1 MWGEPVAKPAVT
13 DDDPSLTD
21 AARGPLDVTILM
33 PCLDERITLPSCI
46 DTAEE
51 AVRQLEERG
60 LSAEI
65 LISDN
70 GSVDGSQAYARSRGC
85 RVTECTTRGYGA
97 ALIHGIRAARGR
109 FIVMGDSDASY
120 DFREGVPMVAK
131 LAEGY
136 DLCMGNRFTGR
147 IVPGAMPPLNRY
159 LGNPAL
165 SGVLNLFFRS
175 GVGDAHSGLRAFR
188 RDAALDLQLVSH
200 GMEFASELVVKAALK
215 GLKMTEVPITLHPD
229 GRDRKPHLR
238 PWRDGWRHLRFLL
251 ALSPRWLFIIPS
263 LVLIGLAVLVAVV
276 LFRTPPHDVAHFGRF
291 WIGDHWLI
299 AAGAMF
305 QLGISGLTLGT
316 IARVWASK
324 RGFVGRTRQLDR
336 WVLAIRDDKAV
347 LTGALLAA
355 VGLIVLGG
363 VAFDFL
369 RGGFG
374 PGGRIRE
381 MVLGTALLVGGIQ
394 VIFASFVVS
403 LIDDELP
410 PRSGA

>member
-1 MWGEPVAKPAVT
+1 MDTDPRVADTAEI
-13 DDDPSLTD
+13 
-21 AARGPLDVTILM
+21 DVTILM

-51 AVRQLEERG
+51 AVRRLAEQG

-70 GSVDGSQAYARSRGC
+70 GSIDGSQAYARSRGC
-85 RVTECTTRGYGA
+85 RVTECPTRGYGA
-97 ALIHGIRAARGR
+97 ALIHGIREARGR
-109 FIVMGDSDASY
+109 FVVMGDSDASY

-131 LAEGY
+131 LVEGY
-136 DLCMGNRFTGR
+136 DICMGNRFTGK
-147 IVPGAMPPLNRY
+147 IVPGAMPPMNRY
-159 LGNPAL
+159 IGNPAL
-165 SGVLNLFFRS
+165 SGVLNLFFNS

-188 RDAALDLQLVSH
+188 RDAALGLQLVSP

-215 GLKMTEVPITLHPD
+215 GLKLTELPITLHPD

-263 LVLIGLAVLVAVV
+263 LVLVALATLIAVV
-276 LFRTPPHDVAHFGRF
+276 LFRTPPHEVAHFGRF

-316 IARVWASK
+316 IARVWAVK
-324 RGFVGRTRQLDR
+324 RGFVGRSRRLDR
-336 WVLAIRDDKAV
+336 WVSAIRDDKAV
-347 LTGALLAA
+347 LAGGVLTGIGAVVLA
-355 VGLIVLGG
+355 G

-374 PGGRIRE
+374 SGGRIRE

-410 PRSGA
+410 PRPGA

>member
-1 MWGEPVAKPAVT
+1 MTRVAVLGSESVMPVT
-13 DDDPSLTD
+13 TS
-21 AARGPLDVTILM
+21 RDVTILM
-33 PCLDERITLPSCI
+33 PCLNERITLPACI

-51 AVRQLEERG
+51 AVRQLEAQG

-65 LISDN
+65 LVSDN
-70 GSVDGSQAYARSRGC
+70 GSDDGSREYAMSRGC
-85 RVTECTTRGYGA
+85 RVTECQQRGYGA
-97 ALIHGIRAARGR
+97 ALIHGIHAARGR
-109 FIVMGDSDASY
+109 YVVMGDSDASY
-120 DFREGVPMVAK
+120 DFREGVPMVGK
-131 LAEGY
+131 LTEGY
-136 DLCMGNRFTGR
+136 DLCMGNRFTGK
-147 IVPGAMPPLNRY
+147 IMPGAMPPLNRY
-159 LGNPAL
+159 VGNPAL

-188 RDAALDLQLVSH
+188 RDAALGLQLNSP

-215 GLKMTEVPITLHPD
+215 GLKLTELPITLHPD

-251 ALSPRWLFIIPS
+251 ALSPQWLFFIPS
-263 LVLIGLAVLVAVV
+263 TALLVVATAIAAT
-276 LFRTPPHDVAHFGRF
+276 LFATPPNEVAHFGRF

-324 RGFVGRTRQLDR
+324 RGFVDRSQQLDR
-336 WVLAIRDDKAV
+336 WVGLIRHDWAV
-347 LTGALLAA
+347 LAGTMLAAIGCLLLA
-355 VGLIVLGG
+355 G

-381 MVLGTALLVGGIQ
+381 TVVGTTLLIGGIQ
-394 VIFASFVVS
+394 LVFASFVVS

-410 PRSGA
+410 PRPSPAGEPPP

>member
-1 MWGEPVAKPAVT
+1 MTSQLETSADTLSGGDSAPAV
-13 DDDPSLTD
+13 D
-21 AARGPLDVTILM
+21 AVDVTILM
-33 PCLDERITLPSCI
+33 PCLDERITLPACI

-51 AVRQLEERG
+51 AVRRLAEQG
-60 LSAEI
+60 LTAEI

-70 GSVDGSQAYARSRGC
+70 GSQDGSQAYAHTRGC
-85 RVTECTTRGYGA
+85 RVTDSPTRGYGA
-97 ALIHGIRAARGR
+97 ALIHGIRESRGR

-131 LAEGY
+131 LVEGY
-136 DLCMGNRFTGR
+136 DICMGNRFTGR
-147 IVPGAMPPLNRY
+147 IVDGAMPPMNRY
-159 LGNPAL
+159 IGNPAL
-165 SGVLNLFFRS
+165 SGVLNLFFNP

-188 RDAALDLQLVSH
+188 RAAALDLQLVSP

-215 GLKMTEVPITLHPD
+215 GLKLTELPITLHPD

-251 ALSPRWLFIIPS
+251 ALSPRWLFVIPS
-263 LVLIGLAVLVAVV
+263 VVLIALAALIGAVL
-276 LFRTPPHDVAHFGRF
+276 LRTPPHDVAHFGRL

-316 IARVWASK
+316 IASVWAAK
-324 RGFVGRTRQLDR
+324 RGFVGRSRRLDR

-347 LTGALLAA
+347 LAGAALAGLGA
-355 VGLIVLGG
+355 VVLGG

-381 MVLGTALLVGGIQ
+381 MVLGTSLLVGGIQ

-403 LIDDELP
+403 LIDDELS
-410 PRSGA
+410 PRA

>member
-1 MWGEPVAKPAVT
+1 MSHPHEMTIAQPPSANLVT
-13 DDDPSLTD
+13 DSP
-21 AARGPLDVTILM
+21 GIDVTVLM
-33 PCLDERITLPSCI
+33 PCLDERITLPACI

-51 AVRQLEERG
+51 AVRRLVEQG

-65 LISDN
+65 LVSDN
-70 GSVDGSQAYARSRGC
+70 GSRDGSQTYARSRGC
-85 RVTECTTRGYGA
+85 RVTECPTRGYGA
-97 ALIHGIRAARGR
+97 ALIHGIREARGR
-109 FIVMGDSDASY
+109 FIMMGDSDASY
-120 DFREGVPMVAK
+120 DFREGVPMVMK

-136 DLCMGNRFTGR
+136 DVCMGNRFTGS
-147 IVPGAMPPLNRY
+147 IAPNAMPPMNRY
-159 LGNPAL
+159 IGNPVL
-165 SGVLNLFFRS
+165 SGILNLFFNS

-188 RDAALDLQLVSH
+188 RDAALGLQLVSP

-215 GLKMTEVPITLHPD
+215 GLKMTELPITLHPD

-251 ALSPRWLFIIPS
+251 ALSPRWLFVIPS
-263 LVLIGLAVLVAVV
+263 VALIALATLIAAV
-276 LFRTPPHDVAHFGRF
+276 LFRTPPHDVAHFGRL

-316 IARVWASK
+316 IARVWATK
-324 RGFVGRTRQLDR
+324 RGFVGRSRRLDR
-336 WVLAIRDDKAV
+336 WVLTIRDDKVVLGGAV
-347 LTGALLAA
+347 LAGLGA
-355 VGLIVLGG
+355 VVLGG

-381 MVLGTALLVGGIQ
+381 MVLGTSLLVGGIQ

-403 LIDDELP
+403 LIDDELT
-410 PRSGA
+410 PRSGV

>member
-1 MWGEPVAKPAVT
+1 MNAELSVAGT
-13 DDDPSLTD
+13 TEF
-21 AARGPLDVTILM
+21 DVTILM
-33 PCLDERITLPSCI
+33 PCLDERITLPACI

-51 AVRQLEERG
+51 AVRRLAEQG

-70 GSVDGSQAYARSRGC
+70 GSLDGSQAYARSRGC
-85 RVTECTTRGYGA
+85 RVTECPTRGYGA

-131 LAEGY
+131 LTEGY

-147 IVPGAMPPLNRY
+147 IIPGAMPPMNRY

-188 RDAALDLQLVSH
+188 RDAALGLQLVSP

-215 GLKMTEVPITLHPD
+215 GLKMTELPITLHPD

-263 LVLIGLAVLVAVV
+263 LVLVAMATLIAVV
-276 LFRTPPHDVAHFGRF
+276 LFQTPPEEVAHFGRF

-305 QLGISGLTLGT
+305 QLGISGITLGT
-316 IARVWASK
+316 IARVWATK
-324 RGFVGRTRQLDR
+324 RGFVRRSQRLER
-336 WVLAIRDDKAV
+336 WVGAIRDDKAV
-347 LTGALLAA
+347 LAGGVLTAIGGVVLA
-355 VGLIVLGG
+355 G

-381 MVLGTALLVGGIQ
+381 MVVGTSLVVGGIQ
-394 VIFASFVVS
+394 LIFASFVVS

-410 PRSGA
+410 PRA

>member
-1 MWGEPVAKPAVT
+1 MSLPRKLTTSLPPPGDGVPTGEAV
-13 DDDPSLTD
+13 
-21 AARGPLDVTILM
+21 DVTILM
-33 PCLDERITLPSCI
+33 PCLNERLTLPACI
-46 DTAEE
+46 DTAQE
-51 AVRQLEERG
+51 AVRQLEATG
-60 LSAEI
+60 YSCEI

-70 GSVDGSQAYARSRGC
+70 GSDDGSQDYARSRGC
-85 RVTECTTRGYGA
+85 RVTECRQRGYGA
-97 ALIHGIRAARGR
+97 ALIHGIQRACGR

-120 DFREGVPMVAK
+120 DFREGVPMVSK

-159 LGNPAL
+159 VGNPVL

-188 RDAALDLQLVSH
+188 RDAALGLQLNSP
-200 GMEFASELVVKAALK
+200 GMEFASELVVKAVLK
-215 GLKMTEVPITLHPD
+215 GLTMTEVPITLHPD
-229 GRDRKPHLR
+229 GRDRRPHLR

-251 ALSPRWLFIIPS
+251 ALSPRWLFVIPS
-263 LVLIGLAVLVAVV
+263 LVLILVATFIAVT
-276 LFRTPPHDVAHFGRF
+276 LFRTPPQEVARFGPL

-305 QLGISGLTLGT
+305 HLGISGLTLGT
-316 IARVWASK
+316 IAGVWATK
-324 RGFVGRTRQLDR
+324 RGFVGRSMWLDR
-336 WVLAIRDDKAV
+336 WVQAIRDDKAV
-347 LTGALLAA
+347 LAGCGLAA
-355 VGLIVLGG
+355 LGAIVLAG

-374 PGGRIRE
+374 AGGRIRE
-381 MVLGTALLVGGIQ
+381 MVLGTTLVAGGVQ
-394 VIFASFVVS
+394 LIFASFVVS

-410 PRSGA
+410 PRV

>member
-1 MWGEPVAKPAVT
+1 MTSQLETSADTLSGGDSAPAV
-13 DDDPSLTD
+13 D
-21 AARGPLDVTILM
+21 AVDVTILM
-33 PCLDERITLPSCI
+33 PCLDERITLPACI

-51 AVRQLEERG
+51 AVRRLAEQG
-60 LSAEI
+60 LTAEI

-70 GSVDGSQAYARSRGC
+70 GSQDGSQAYARSRGC
-85 RVTECTTRGYGA
+85 RVTDCPTRGYGA

-131 LAEGY
+131 LVEGY
-136 DLCMGNRFTGR
+136 DICMGNRFTGR
-147 IVPGAMPPLNRY
+147 IVDGAMPPMNRY
-159 LGNPAL
+159 IGNPAL
-165 SGVLNLFFRS
+165 SGVLNLFFNS

-188 RDAALDLQLVSH
+188 RAAALDLQLVSP

-215 GLKMTEVPITLHPD
+215 GLKLTELPITLHPD

-251 ALSPRWLFIIPS
+251 ALSPRWLFVIPS
-263 LVLIGLAVLVAVV
+263 VVLIALAALIGAVL
-276 LFRTPPHDVAHFGRF
+276 LRTPPHDVAHFGRL

-316 IARVWASK
+316 IARVWAAK
-324 RGFVGRTRQLDR
+324 RGFVGRSRRLGR
-336 WVLAIRDDKAV
+336 WVAAIRDDKAV
-347 LTGALLAA
+347 LGGSLLAA
-355 VGLIVLGG
+355 VGVVVLGG

-381 MVLGTALLVGGIQ
+381 MVLGTSLLVGGIQ

-410 PRSGA
+410 PRA

>member
-1 MWGEPVAKPAVT
+1 MPLPIETPISPLTKGEPATGHEAI
-13 DDDPSLTD
+13 
-21 AARGPLDVTILM
+21 DVTILM
-33 PCLDERITLPSCI
+33 PCLDERITLPLCI

-51 AVRQLEERG
+51 AVRRLAEQG
-60 LSAEI
+60 LTAEI

-70 GSVDGSQAYARSRGC
+70 GSEDGSQAYARSRGC
-85 RVTECTTRGYGA
+85 RVTECPTRGYGA
-97 ALIHGIRAARGR
+97 ALIHGIGEARGR
-109 FIVMGDSDASY
+109 FVVMGDSDASY

-131 LAEGY
+131 LVEGY
-136 DLCMGNRFTGR
+136 DICMGNRFTGK
-147 IVPGAMPPLNRY
+147 IVPGAMPPMNRY

-165 SGVLNLFFRS
+165 SGVLNLFFNS

-188 RDAALDLQLVSH
+188 RDAALGLQLVSP

-215 GLKMTEVPITLHPD
+215 GLRMTELPITLHPD

-263 LVLIGLAVLVAVV
+263 VVLIAMAMLISVV
-276 LFRTPPHDVAHFGRF
+276 LFRTPPHAVAHFGRL

-316 IARVWASK
+316 IARVWAVK
-324 RGFVGRTRQLDR
+324 RGFVGRSRRLDR

-347 LTGALLAA
+347 LVGAVLA
-355 VGLIVLGG
+355 GLGATVLGG
-363 VAFDFL
+363 VAFDFV

-381 MVLGTALLVGGIQ
+381 MVLGTSLLVGGIQ

-410 PRSGA
+410 PRA

>member
-1 MWGEPVAKPAVT
+1 MSPLGQQPELAPGP
-13 DDDPSLTD
+13 DR
-21 AARGPLDVTILM
+21 AAIDVTILM
-33 PCLDERITLPSCI
+33 PCLDERITLPACI

-51 AVRQLEERG
+51 AVRRLAEQG

-70 GSVDGSQAYARSRGC
+70 GSLDGSQDYARSRGV
-85 RVTECTTRGYGA
+85 RVTDCRERGYGA
-97 ALIHGIRAARGR
+97 ALIHGIRQARGR

-131 LAEGY
+131 LVEGY
-136 DLCMGNRFTGR
+136 DICMGNRFKGR

-159 LGNPAL
+159 IGNPAL
-165 SGVLNLFFRS
+165 SGVLNLFFNS

-188 RDAALDLQLVSH
+188 RDAALGLQLVSP

-215 GLKMTEVPITLHPD
+215 GLQMTDLPITLHPD
-229 GRDRKPHLR
+229 GRDRRPHLR

-263 LVLIGLAVLVAVV
+263 VVLIALAALIAVL
-276 LFRTPPHDVAHFGRF
+276 LFRTPPHDVARYGRL

-316 IARVWASK
+316 IARVWAGK
-324 RGFVGRTRQLDR
+324 RGFVGRSRWLDR

-347 LTGALLAA
+347 LAGSVLA
-355 VGLIVLGG
+355 GIGSLVLAG

-410 PRSGA
+410 PRA

>member
-1 MWGEPVAKPAVT
+1 MSPPPEMTTAPTDSGEDMADRAVI
-13 DDDPSLTD
+13 
-21 AARGPLDVTILM
+21 DVTILM
-33 PCLDERITLPSCI
+33 PCLDERITLPACI

-51 AVRQLEERG
+51 AVRRLAEQG
-60 LSAEI
+60 LTAEI

-70 GSVDGSQAYARSRGC
+70 GSQDGSQAYARSRGC
-85 RVTECTTRGYGA
+85 RVTECPTRGYGA

-136 DLCMGNRFTGR
+136 DICMGNRFTGT
-147 IVPGAMPPLNRY
+147 IIPGAMPPMNRY
-159 LGNPAL
+159 IGNPTL
-165 SGVLNLFFRS
+165 SGVLNLFFSS

-188 RDAALDLQLVSH
+188 RGAALDLQLVSP

-215 GLKMTEVPITLHPD
+215 GLKMTELPITLHPD

-251 ALSPRWLFIIPS
+251 ALSPRWLFFIPS
-263 LVLIGLAVLVAVV
+263 TALLIISLVIALAVLSA
-276 LFRTPPHDVAHFGRF
+276 PGGQMGRL
-291 WIGDHWLI
+291 GGLPVGEHWLI
-299 AAGAMF
+299 LAGAMF

-324 RGFVGRTRQLDR
+324 RGFVGRSERLDR
-336 WVLAIRDDKAV
+336 WVEVVRHDRAV
-347 LTGALLAA
+347 LVGAILAA
-355 VGLIVLGG
+355 AGFVILGG
-363 VAFDFL
+363 VAFDFF

-374 PGGRIRE
+374 PVGRIRE
-381 MVLGTALLVGGIQ
+381 TVVGASLLVGGIQ

-410 PRSGA
+410 PRA